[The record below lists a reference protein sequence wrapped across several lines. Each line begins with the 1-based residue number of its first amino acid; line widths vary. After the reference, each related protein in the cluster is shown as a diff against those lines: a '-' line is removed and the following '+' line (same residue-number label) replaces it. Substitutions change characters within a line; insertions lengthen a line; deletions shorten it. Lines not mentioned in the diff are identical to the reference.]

1 MSQFDSYYQS
11 IQEPEKKQKYN
22 NWSISKGLQQ
32 VDGLS
37 TSPYLDKIAADNIEG
52 RLSAADAVKLVDSY
66 YQVKAGQNEIE
77 AYKEADMVSVR
88 INEILENGGFTLSVE
103 ELKDIHRQLF
113 ERILEN
119 AGEFRPNNIF
129 KREWVLDGGS
139 VTYGDAR
146 NIIGNIEGYIRRERV
161 TRYSSLDDE
170 AIFWHLARFVSDI
183 WRTHPFSEGN
193 TRTTAVF
200 AIKYFRSM
208 GFEIDNTPFLNNSW
222 YFRNALVRANYTNIP
237 KKVDSDLSY
246 LEEFLFCALTGKH
259 GIFRNRDLHI
269 YSKRT
274 GFNLSPSGNDLDKT
288 ILHEINKDITITRKA
303 LAEKTL
309 TSEKT
314 IERHLKSM
322 GITFTGPSKTGHWV
336 VPVRYA
342 ISTVGYEEIIL
353 DDMIDKM
360 EKTFKDGPFEGL
372 SVKFDGYDPSRPLS
386 ELNPRVISEFVFRSK
401 QGIHTWDISDGS
413 LSELG
418 WRTFQ
423 NGSKYNIKTGQV
435 RFLPI
440 CTLMDSV
447 PLISFS
453 SYTSFSIRK

>member
-11 IQEPEKKQKYN
+11 VQEPDKKQKYN

-66 YQVKAGQNEIE
+66 YQAKTDQKEIE
-77 AYKEADMVSVR
+77 TYKEADMVSVR
-88 INEILENGGFTLSVE
+88 INETLENGGFTLSVE

-113 ERILEN
+113 DGILNN
-119 AGEFRPNNIF
+119 AGEFRSNNIY
-129 KREWVLDGGS
+129 KREWVLDGSS

-146 NIIGNIEGYIRRERV
+146 NILRNIEGYIQRERV

-170 AIFWHLARFVSDI
+170 AIYWHLARFVSDI
-183 WRTHPFSEGN
+183 WRAHPFSEGN

-208 GFEIDNTPFLNNSW
+208 GFEIDNAPFLENSW
-222 YFRNALVRANYTNIP
+222 YFRNALVRANYTNVP
-237 KKVDSDLSY
+237 KKVDSDSSY
-246 LEEFLFCALTGKH
+246 LEEFLLCALTGKH
-259 GIFRNRDLHI
+259 GVFRNRELHI

-274 GFNLSPSGNDLDKT
+274 GFNLSPSGNDLDHT
-288 ILHEINKDITITRKA
+288 ILNEINKDNTITRKS
-303 LAEKTL
+303 LADKTL

-322 GITFTGPSKTGHWV
+322 GITFIGPSKTGHWV
-336 VPVRYA
+336 VPEKLRSV
-342 ISTVGYEEIIL
+342 ISTTDYEETIL
-353 DDMIDKM
+353 DDMIGKM
-360 EKTFKDGPFEGL
+360 EKAFKDGPFEGL
-372 SVKFDGYDPSRPLS
+372 SVKHDGYDPSRPIS
-386 ELNPRVISEFVFRSK
+386 ELNPRIISEFIFRSK
-401 QGIHTWDISDGS
+401 QGIHTWAISDGS

-418 WRTFQ
+418 WRTFP
-423 NGSKYNIKTGQV
+423 NGCKYNIKTGQ
-435 RFLPI
+435 FIAPS
-440 CTLMDSV
+440 T
-447 PLISFS
+447 
-453 SYTSFSIRK
+453 TSNP